1 MAIFKGDS
9 KNNRLNGGTSSDSL
23 FGFRGND
30 LLNGR
35 GGHDT
40 LDGGTGSDTLSGG
53 ASNDTYI
60 VDNIGDIVI
69 ENVNGGTDT
78 VKSSVNFTL
87 PANVEK
93 LVLTGTSALDGMGN
107 SSNNTLT
114 GNAAANKLVGNA
126 GDDTLYGDTGVD
138 SLYGGAGNDL
148 LKINELNGDVIDGGL
163 GRKDVLEISGANQ
176 SIDLTDAATSITGIE
191 TIAFSGRGN
200 NRLTLNAQSI
210 IDLGN
215 SSNTLIVDGD
225 AGDTLHLDN
234 VGWNDGGVQDG
245 YDVFTL
251 LGATVKVNK
260 VITVESPPSYT
271 ISDATTAAQVSG
283 FFTDGIDEV
292 VIDFGGRAY
301 RNYGLPGGEIDL
313 TGFGLEDTLAIAQHD
328 GLLNYGTAAYGS
340 ARSSYIVET
349 QGQSILTI
357 LGGYYTTTAID
368 RVSWQKSAST
378 AKLVSSYKSSIQS
391 IQITGLPV
399 GLADSQFIF
408 M

>member
-1 MAIFKGDS
+1 M
-9 KNNRLNGGTSSDSL
+9 
-23 FGFRGND
+23 
-30 LLNGR
+30 
-35 GGHDT
+35 
-40 LDGGTGSDTLSGG
+40 
-53 ASNDTYI
+53 
-60 VDNIGDIVI
+60 
-69 ENVNGGTDT
+69 
-78 VKSSVNFTL
+78 
-87 PANVEK
+87 
-93 LVLTGTSALDGMGN
+93 
-107 SSNNTLT
+107 
-114 GNAAANKLVGNA
+114 
-126 GDDTLYGDTGVD
+126 
-138 SLYGGAGNDL
+138 
-148 LKINELNGDVIDGGL
+148 
-163 GRKDVLEISGANQ
+163 LEISGANQ

-251 LGATVKVNK
+251 LGATVKVNMA
-260 VITVESPPSYT
+260 ITIEPPPTYT
-271 ISDATTAAQVSG
+271 ISDATTAAQVGG

-292 VIDFGGRAY
+292 IIDFGNIQY
-301 RNYGLPGGEIDL
+301 NQTGLSGGKIDL

-328 GLLNYGTAAYGS
+328 GLLDYGTAAYGS
-340 ARSSYIVET
+340 ARSSYIVERN
-349 QGQSILTI
+349 GQTI
-357 LGGYYTTTAID
+357 FSGGFTYYTTSTID

-378 AKLVSSYKSSIQS
+378 AKLVSSFRSTQIKSV
-391 IQITGLPV
+391 QITGLPV